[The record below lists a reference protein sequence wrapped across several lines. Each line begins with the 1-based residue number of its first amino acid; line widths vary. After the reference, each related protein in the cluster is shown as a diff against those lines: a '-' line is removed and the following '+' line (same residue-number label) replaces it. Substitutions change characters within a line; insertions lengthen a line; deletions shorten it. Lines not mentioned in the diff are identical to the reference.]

1 MLTHLF
7 LLLAIMVILDVK
19 VKITMKRRR

>member
-1 MLTHLF
+1 MLTHLI
-7 LLLAIMVILDVK
+7 LSLVIMVILDVK

>member
-7 LLLAIMVILDVK
+7 LSLVIMVILDVK